1 VALEPVINSLVNNGP
16 VSASTGSPDSI
27 GLARKWLANCLS
39 SHSCADSN
47 LNPCWNP
54 TRLLDIGL
62 GAIPEPRLFLTAKVK
77 ERLSYLALSHCWGGV
92 VQETLK
98 KGNLANMRS
107 FIPLSKLTKSV
118 QDAIYVV
125 QKLGYRY
132 LWVDYLCI
140 IQDCPMDWG
149 QESAIMNKVYL
160 HSTCTIAATAATDG
174 HAGLFFQRNPCL
186 VKPEKIRFLIGREE
200 FECFAIDDGLLEGEI
215 DSAPLSKRAWVMQE
229 TTLSTRIIHF
239 AKDQLFWTCNAN
251 QSCESFPER
260 LPWFSNNIPG
270 KYASIEF
277 RVHYMLASQL
287 AFAMAKNDEI
297 ESMMYRDRP
306 YILDLPKDIILD
318 ESIEGINCGTSA
330 TQKAKGIA
338 QRRYH
343 NNIYQEIWARMVE
356 DYSSRHLTRPEDK
369 GPAIQGLANEMK
381 RHIKSPYIAG
391 LWYINLPLDLLWQ
404 RAPWNTCTR
413 TPSYRAPSWSWL
425 SIDGPVTLPRFD
437 CGIPAPKV
445 EILQSSTSMQCT
457 NWGVDHQCNALHIQG
472 RLARG
477 IIDRSGGTGPDL
489 IYKVLGY
496 KPIETYG
503 PYEDL
508 GLEINCDF
516 PPLVGEGF
524 IEIYIV
530 QLVGYGRFYDTN
542 TSCARGLVLEK
553 VKGKLEFTRYGYLN
567 FGCDVP
573 ELTRLVKAFDK
584 FDRSEASEILFF
596 ERRGNLNIYNI
607 ILV

>member
-1 VALEPVINSLVNNGP
+1 
-16 VSASTGSPDSI
+16 
-27 GLARKWLANCLS
+27 
-39 SHSCADSN
+39 
-47 LNPCWNP
+47 P

-149 QESAIMNKVYL
+149 QESAVMNKVYL

-186 VKPEKIRFLIGREE
+186 VKPEKIRFLIGQEE

-260 LPWFSNNIPG
+260 LPC
-270 KYASIEF
+270 
-277 RVHYMLASQL
+277 
-287 AFAMAKNDEI
+287 
-297 ESMMYRDRP
+297 
-306 YILDLPKDIILD
+306 
-318 ESIEGINCGTSA
+318 IEGINCGTSA

-338 QRRYH
+338 KRRYH

-391 LWYINLPLDLLWQ
+391 LWYSNLPLDLLWQ
-404 RAPWNTCTR
+404 PVGRNTRAPAA
-413 TPSYRAPSWSWL
+413 SFRAPSWSWL
-425 SIDGPVTLPRFD
+425 SIDG
-437 CGIPAPKV
+437 
-445 EILQSSTSMQCT
+445 
-457 NWGVDHQCNALHIQG
+457 
-472 RLARG
+472 
-477 IIDRSGGTGPDL
+477 
-489 IYKVLGY
+489 
-496 KPIETYG
+496 
-503 PYEDL
+503 
-508 GLEINCDF
+508 
-516 PPLVGEGF
+516 
-524 IEIYIV
+524 
-530 QLVGYGRFYDTN
+530 
-542 TSCARGLVLEK
+542 
-553 VKGKLEFTRYGYLN
+553 
-567 FGCDVP
+567 
-573 ELTRLVKAFDK
+573 
-584 FDRSEASEILFF
+584 
-596 ERRGNLNIYNI
+596 
-607 ILV
+607 